1 MARAAVIGILLAA
14 FAAGCGSG
22 GGDVKGPLTVYVSLP
37 LTGPR
42 AADGNDAA
50 DGARLAL
57 EQADGRAG
65 NLEVTATY
73 LDDAE
78 NSRWS
83 PVAVS
88 ANARRAV
95 QDSSAAAYI
104 GDLDSEPTRASV
116 PITNQ
121 AGIVQISPG
130 AGGVDLT
137 QPAQGYPDSPDRYR
151 PSGDSTFIR
160 VVPNDAVQA
169 RTAAMWVA
177 EAGFNRVEVIS
188 DKTPYGDLVAEEFT
202 RAAVAAGVEAEADE
216 RPVGV
221 GGKLA
226 VFFSGESAPGAPN
239 NVRLP
244 RGTASVFGTDALL
257 QNPDSGID
265 VGFFTTAA
273 LDPKLL
279 PGKQFAP
286 DFSERFGREPGPYAA
301 YGFEAMTLALTAIGQ
316 ADGKADGF
324 RGRVSDAAF
333 DADRDESVIG
343 RYSITP
349 DGDTT
354 LCTIQRYEIEGAE
367 LRPIGPIPCLAAG

>member
-1 MARAAVIGILLAA
+1 VARTAVIGILLAA
-14 FAAGCGSG
+14 LAAGCGSG

-42 AADGNDAA
+42 AEDGNDAA

-65 NLEVTATY
+65 DLEVTATY

-78 NSRWS
+78 NARWS

-88 ANARRAV
+88 ANARQAV

-151 PSGDSTFIR
+151 PSGDPTFIR

-169 RTAAMWVA
+169 RTAATWAA
-177 EAGFNRVEVIS
+177 EAGFSRAQVIS
-188 DKTPYGDLVAEEFT
+188 DGTPYGNLVADEFT
-202 RAAVAAGVEAEADE
+202 RAALAAGVEAKAGGP
-216 RPVGV
+216 PVGA

-239 NVRLP
+239 HVRLP
-244 RGTASVFGTDALL
+244 RGATSVFGTDALL
-257 QNPDSGID
+257 QNSGSGID
-265 VGFFTTAA
+265 VGFFTAAA

-279 PGKQFAP
+279 PGSRFAP
-286 DFSERFGREPGPYAA
+286 GFSERFGREPGPYAA
-301 YGFEAMTLALTAIGQ
+301 YGFEAMTLALAAIEQ

-324 RGRVSDAAF
+324 RGRVSDAAL
-333 DADRDESVIG
+333 DADRDASVIG

-367 LRPIGPIPCLAAG
+367 PRPIGPMPCVPAG